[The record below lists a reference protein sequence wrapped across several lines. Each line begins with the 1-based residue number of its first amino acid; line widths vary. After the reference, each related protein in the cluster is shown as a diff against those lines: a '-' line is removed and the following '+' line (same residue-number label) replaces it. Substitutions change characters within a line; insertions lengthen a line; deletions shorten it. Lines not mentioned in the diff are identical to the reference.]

1 VKFLFLLIGLL
12 PGAYVRAGQPP
23 ADTLQTRQLDEI
35 VVTATRSDR
44 LMGALPMPVSLVG
57 KAQIQAMGSMRL
69 SEVLLEQTGLAVV
82 PQVNGMGNGIQMQ
95 GLNPDYTLI
104 LLDGEPLIGRFTGS
118 LELSRVAVG
127 NIKQIEIV
135 KGPSSS
141 LYGSDALAGVIN
153 IITERPQGSRGSF
166 GARYGSFGTLDV
178 NTDFNYKK
186 NKLGIYAFL
195 NRHQTNG
202 YDLSPER
209 FGQTVAPFHN
219 HTFQTNITYQFTS
232 ATDISVSLRK
242 FDERQTFGFEVDN
255 MGTPIR
261 TYGEGSTGDWNI
273 NTVATHRL
281 STRLKAIGRLYAT
294 RFETATW
301 LNRESD
307 GAQYYAD
314 NFEQSFLRPELNL
327 EYYFNNRHVLTL
339 GAGSIRESVRTS
351 RYGDTDAR
359 MQFTHYGFFQHE
371 WMPSTRLTVIAG
383 GRYDYNTIYASQFS
397 PKLSARYELSPRI
410 ALKMSSGVGFKAP
423 DFRQVYFNFFN
434 AAAGYS
440 VLGTEVATP
449 RLQEL
454 EAAGQIQAYLFDP
467 ATLGRLQAE
476 RSMAVNAGFTARLH
490 KRVQAEFNVF
500 HNSINNLIETQAVA
514 ITTNNQ
520 TIFSYRNVLRAFTQ
534 GIESNATWQITPAL
548 GLSAGYQLL
557 FAKDKDVLEAARNGE
572 LFGRDPA
579 TLVTQRLRPGEY
591 TGLYNRSRHM
601 ANVKL
606 FYQHAKSGWEGNI
619 RWVYRG
625 RFGIGAVQGNVQGES
640 VPSSDRNSNGVL
652 DRHDS
657 FIAGYGLLNVAVA
670 KTLRRQNLRLQ
681 VGIDNVLN
689 HTEPVFIPNLPG
701 RIAYA
706 SIALNFSGKPKK
718 S

>member
-1 VKFLFLLIGLL
+1 MLWGPLVFAQ
-12 PGAYVRAGQPP
+12 GAQ
-23 ADTLQTRQLDEI
+23 ADSLQTRQLDEV

-44 LMGALPMPVSLVG
+44 LMGALPMPVSVVNKL
-57 KAQIQAMGSMRL
+57 QIQAMGSVRL
-69 SEVLLEQTGLAVV
+69 NDVLLEQTGLAVV
-82 PQVNGMGNGIQMQ
+82 PQINGMGNGIQMQ

-153 IITERPQGSRGSF
+153 IITERPQGMKGSF

-186 NKLGIYAFL
+186 NKLGVYAFL
-195 NRHQTNG
+195 NRFQTDG

-209 FGQTVAPFHN
+209 FGQTVAPFFN
-219 HTFQTNITYQFTS
+219 HTFQTNITYQFTP
-232 ATDISVSLRK
+232 ATDISVSVRR
-242 FDERQTFGFEVDN
+242 FDERQTFGFEVETQ
-255 MGTPIR
+255 GARIR
-261 TYGEGSTGDWNI
+261 TFGEGTTGDWNV
-273 NTVATHRL
+273 NTVATHRV
-281 STRLKAIGRLYAT
+281 SDRFKVIGRLYGT
-294 RFETATW
+294 RYETASW

-307 GAQYYAD
+307 GALYYAD
-314 NFEQSFLRPELNL
+314 SFEQTFLRPEINTEHYLNSR
-327 EYYFNNRHVLTL
+327 NVLTL
-339 GAGSIRESVRTS
+339 GAGSIRETVRTS
-351 RYGDTDAR
+351 RYGDDNPR
-359 MQFTHYGFFQHE
+359 MQFTHYAFFQHE
-371 WMPSTRLTVIAG
+371 WTASSRLSVIAG

-397 PKLSARYELSPRI
+397 PKLSARYEVSPRV
-410 ALKMSSGVGFKAP
+410 ALKLSSGVGFKAP

-476 RSMAVNAGFTARLH
+476 RSVAINTGFTAQLH
-490 KRVQAEFNVF
+490 RRVQAEFNVF

-534 GIESNATWQITPAL
+534 GLESNFTWQINTAL

-557 FAKDKDVLEAARNGE
+557 FAKDRDVVDAARAGQ
-572 LFGRDPA
+572 LFGRDPV
-579 TLVTQRLRPGEY
+579 TLVTQRLQPAEY

-606 FYQHAKSGWEGNI
+606 FYRHQKSGWEGSL
-619 RWVYRG
+619 RWIYRG
-625 RFGIGAVQGNVQGES
+625 RFGIGAIQGNIQGEQI
-640 VPSSDRNSNGVL
+640 PSSDRNSNGVL

-657 FIAGYGLLNVAVA
+657 FISGYGLVNVAVA
-670 KTLRRQNLRLQ
+670 KTVWQSLRLQ
-681 VGIDNVLN
+681 VGMDNVFN

-701 RIAYA
+701 RITYA
-706 SIALNFSGKPKK
+706 SFSYHFGTGAKTRK
-718 S
+718 SNLTNQ